1 VETPAHRAVLLERTP
16 RFKFERIHQLIAN
29 LGPES
34 AAFLKDVEA
43 EGEDPMAAAYRM
55 FQLLRGT
62 SKETLL
68 SAVREARTLRIH
80 TVKYLEGLL
89 RPASSRQEP
98 VQPQDARLLDLT
110 YRHRELDDYDDLL

>member
-1 VETPAHRAVLLERTP
+1 
-16 RFKFERIHQLIAN
+16 
-29 LGPES
+29 
-34 AAFLKDVEA
+34 
-43 EGEDPMAAAYRM
+43 M

-89 RPASSRQEP
+89 RPPSERQEP
-98 VQPQDARLLDLT
+98 VQPQDARLLNLT
-110 YRHRELDDYDDLL
+110 YRAPRAG